1 MEFAL
6 RLKKLREKHDISQ
19 AALAKAIDIGAST
32 VAMWETGER
41 FPTAQYLDKVATFFD
56 VTTDYLLG
64 RTDNPHGVVLDVV
77 YFRLASEAQEVGL
90 PPADIQ
96 TIIDLYKKYKKN

>member
-32 VAMWETGER
+32 VAMLETGER
-41 FPTAQYLDKVATFFD
+41 FPTA
-56 VTTDYLLG
+56 
-64 RTDNPHGVVLDVV
+64 
-77 YFRLASEAQEVGL
+77 
-90 PPADIQ
+90 
-96 TIIDLYKKYKKN
+96 